1 MLSTLKRI
9 GISVLSVLE
18 FCHDLLGVFEIFG

>member
-1 MLSTLKRI
+1 MLHMLRRM
-9 GISVLSVLE
+9 GADVLSVLE